1 MILLRFE
8 WVTTPWLK
16 DQHSFSRPFVSLTQ
30 DAETQRDRLKAYS
43 YGDTLLCRSFDRFVL
58 AFLRVPASLRE
69 NGFEDAVLFQVSHS

>member
-1 MILLRFE
+1 VGNNPLVERSTLILSPVRF
-8 WVTTPWLK
+8 
-16 DQHSFSRPFVSLTQ
+16 TQ